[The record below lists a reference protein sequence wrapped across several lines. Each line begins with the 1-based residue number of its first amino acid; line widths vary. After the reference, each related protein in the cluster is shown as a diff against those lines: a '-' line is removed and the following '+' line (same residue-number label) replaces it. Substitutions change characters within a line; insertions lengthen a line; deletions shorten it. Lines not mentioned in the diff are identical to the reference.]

1 MTALVRLNGLSKR
14 FTTGVEAVR
23 GIDLALK
30 QGAITALL
38 GPSGSGKST
47 LLRMIAGLSA
57 PSTGT
62 LTWATERPRLGVV
75 FQEPTLMP
83 WARVEDN
90 VGLPL
95 ELDGVA
101 RHAARS
107 AAQAMLA
114 RVGLKDFTKAYPSEL
129 SGGMKM
135 RVSLARALVGNP
147 HLLLLDEPFAA
158 LDEIMRAQ
166 LNRDLLALWALE
178 HPAVL
183 FITHSIYE
191 AVFLAER
198 IHVLS
203 PRPGRIVAEIP
214 VSLPYPRDDG
224 IRLTPAF
231 LDIARDVS
239 SALAQAMETA

>member
-1 MTALVRLNGLSKR
+1 MTPLVRLRGISKR
-14 FTTGVEAVR
+14 FANGVEAVR
-23 GIDLALK
+23 DIDLDLK

-47 LLRMIAGLSA
+47 LLRMTAGLSK
-57 PSTGT
+57 PSAGT
-62 LTWATERPRLGVV
+62 IVWSTEQRRLGVV

-95 ELDGVA
+95 ELDGMAKGPA
-101 RHAARS
+101 RTAAR
-107 AAQAMLA
+107 AVLA
-114 RVGLKDFTKAYPSEL
+114 RVGLAEFARAYPSEL

-135 RVSLARALVGNP
+135 RVSLARALVETP

-178 HPAVL
+178 RPAVL

-203 PRPGRIVAEIP
+203 PRPGRIVAEIAVP
-214 VSLPYPRDDG
+214 LPYPRDDS

-231 LDIARDVS
+231 LDVAREVS
-239 SALAQAMETA
+239 GALAHAMGSP